1 MTGSHLNSRL
11 IPDRADQPNVLHA
24 LIRKRSEI
32 AGRIE
37 HLQEEMRLAVIDL
50 DSIDASIHIFDP
62 ELALDKIKPKP
73 VPPRH
78 QAFRGEV
85 SRIVFTTLRNA
96 KIRLRTA
103 DVATR
108 VMVERGLDTSNVR
121 LRKLIAGRVGSC
133 MRLWERKGLLRG
145 EFGPDRLK
153 YWEIVRGGSTSSRP
167 TAVAVLLKAPPPEPP
182 RSSVSMLPQIRRLPQ
197 PRR

>member
-11 IPDRADQPNVLHA
+11 IPERAEQPNVLHA

-37 HLQEEMRLAVIDL
+37 HLQEEMRAAVIDL
-50 DSIDASIHIFDP
+50 DNIDASIHIFDP
-62 ELALDKIKPKP
+62 ELELEAIKPKP

-96 KIRLRTA
+96 KIKLRTA

-108 VMVERGLDTSNVR
+108 VMAERGLDTSNVR
-121 LRKLIAGRVGSC
+121 LRKLISNRVGSC
-133 MRLWERKGLLRG
+133 MRLGEKKGLIRG

-153 YWEIVRGGSTSSRP
+153 YWEIVRRETS
-167 TAVAVLLKAPPPEPP
+167 APPQT
-182 RSSVSMLPQIRRLPQ
+182 SVLMPSQFPVPVLRQIRRLPK
-197 PRR
+197 PR